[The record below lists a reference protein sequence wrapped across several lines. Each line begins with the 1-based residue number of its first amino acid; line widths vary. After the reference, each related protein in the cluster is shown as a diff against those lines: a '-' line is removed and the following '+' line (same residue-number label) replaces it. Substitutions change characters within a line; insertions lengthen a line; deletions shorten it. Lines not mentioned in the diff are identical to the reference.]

1 MIAAFRRTLRAPV
14 ERGWPRRRA
23 QGAQPMFTDIWIARR
38 SALSL
43 SKTLMVVTL
52 VIAVGQQ
59 FAVITAEDADGD
71 VAIVQEFDPFA

>member
-1 MIAAFRRTLRAPV
+1 
-14 ERGWPRRRA
+14 
-23 QGAQPMFTDIWIARR
+23 MFTDIWIARR
-38 SALSL
+38 NALSL
-43 SKTLMVVTL
+43 SETLMVVTL